1 MVDLDINLFQM
12 NPPSSADFTKLLA
25 YTKRLEDQ
33 NLELRSRLAEQQ
45 NLVNQIFKQKD
56 HVEYHSPDDSR
67 EVRLQPGAVPGLRT
81 AQT

>member
-1 MVDLDINLFQM
+1 M
-12 NPPSSADFTKLLA
+12 NADDTKDFTKLLA
-25 YTKRLEDQ
+25 YTQRLEDQ
-33 NLELRSRLAEQQ
+33 NLELRNRLAEQQ
-45 NLVNQIFKQKD
+45 QLVNQIFKQKD